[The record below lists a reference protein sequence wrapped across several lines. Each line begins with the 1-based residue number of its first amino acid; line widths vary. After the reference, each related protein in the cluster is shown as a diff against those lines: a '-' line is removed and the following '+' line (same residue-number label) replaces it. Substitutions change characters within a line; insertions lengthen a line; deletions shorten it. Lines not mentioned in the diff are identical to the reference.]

1 MAKVENINQQEV
13 VENTETNNPTTT
25 FKSPLELAN
34 SFTKE
39 QEIFTPNDNV
49 QIEKY
54 AKHYGVDL
62 DSLRKDLEQNTLKR
76 ITKGASITNAKNDA
90 MEELLDQV
98 ANGTYKGAITNK
110 TKIKIKDQVDDGVTE
125 DDIGYLRN
133 VLNDNPEIGKLS
145 NETLRKIISSI
156 RNKK

>member
-1 MAKVENINQQEV
+1 MAKPELTNEEII
-13 VENTETNNPTTT
+13 ETSETSTPSTPFKNPI
-25 FKSPLELAN
+25 ELAN
-34 SFTKE
+34 SIKSE
-39 QEIFTPNDNV
+39 QEIFTPDDGAR
-49 QIEKY
+49 IEKY

-62 DSLRKDLEQNTLKR
+62 DSLRKDLESNTLKR
-76 ITKGASITNAKNDA
+76 ITGGSSPTNAKNDA
-90 MEELLDQV
+90 LEELLEQV
-98 ANGTYKGAITNK
+98 ANGSYKGTISK
-110 TKIKIKDQVDDGVTE
+110 PTKNKIKDQVDDGVTE